1 MSAGQFDKQTPLFRG
16 IPEISGGMG
25 KSEKTCYQQTGKKNT
40 SDERLTMLTISK
52 NLTIPD
58 NEIVIHAVRARG
70 AGGQNVNKVAS
81 AVHLRFDIDGSSLPE
96 EIKTRLKGLA
106 DHRISKEGVIVIKAR
121 QHRTQEQNKADALL
135 RLQRLVRQVLVRRKK
150 RKATRPSR
158 TAIQKR
164 LDGKIRRGR
173 LKSQRAKVIFD

>member
-1 MSAGQFDKQTPLFRG
+1 
-16 IPEISGGMG
+16 MG
-25 KSEKTCYQQTGKKNT
+25 KSEKTCYLLTGKENT
-40 SDERLTMLTISK
+40 SDECQTMLTLSK

-96 EIKTRLKGLA
+96 EIKARLKGLA
-106 DHRISKEGVIVIKAR
+106 DHRISKEGVIIIKA
-121 QHRTQEQNKADALL
+121 QQYRTQEQNKADALL
-135 RLQRLVRQVLVRRKK
+135 RLQHLVRQVLVHRKK

-158 TAIQKR
+158 TAVQKR